1 MFSVASLLNP
11 VKMEQDFISPSPSS
25 PDSPTQQ
32 SLSTLKPVTRK
43 QGLMKIETVS
53 SKTKLKGEVCFSPYE
68 DLDETTAQEVKKF
81 EVYPLGKIKEYS
93 RHIPYNS
100 GKKSFL
106 KKTGRES
113 FEVFQYMF
121 KIPGF
126 AKEYTVM
133 WDYNIG
139 LVRITPFFKC
149 CNYTKTTP
157 AKMLSRN
164 PGLKEITHSITG
176 GALIAQGYWM
186 PFFCAREICATF
198 CHHFAPALIPI
209 FGPSFPSICVHP
221 TNPEYG
227 RMVISPETIAK
238 ATVQAE
244 ASRLQYGPIS
254 VAKVTTPPSSPCKSL
269 KYRKRNTSKKLSIN
283 ERNLPAQQT
292 GTCETGQDI
301 KLYSD
306 HPFSAIN
313 PAANQW
319 FAQGTLYQL
328 ENLGNS
334 SSRHSP
340 PLKRS
345 HSFLTN
351 TSHLRI
357 RPYMN
362 NWDQEKLSENQSIKR
377 KAFTKTFS
385 EGIHDVK
392 TGIKA
397 CLCSRESP
405 NTDCK
410 FQKYEVKSESSNRSE
425 EAKAAYSL
433 INLRLKCWKVRY
445 GDTENGREPHVKR
458 YRATST

>member
-25 PDSPTQQ
+25 PDSLTQQ
-32 SLSTLKPVTRK
+32 PPSTLKPVAGK
-43 QGLMKIETVS
+43 QELMKIEMVS

-106 KKTGRES
+106 EKTGRES
-113 FEVFQYMF
+113 FEVFQYIF
-121 KIPGF
+121 KIPGI

-149 CNYTKTTP
+149 CNYSKTTP
-157 AKMLSRN
+157 AKMLSQN

-186 PFFCAREICATF
+186 PFFCARDICATF
-198 CHHFAPALIPI
+198 CHHIAPALIPI

-254 VAKVTTPPSSPCKSL
+254 AAKVTTPPSSPCKSP
-269 KYRKRNTSKKLSIN
+269 KYRKRNTSNKLNIN
-283 ERNLPAQQT
+283 ERILPKQQI
-292 GTCETGQDI
+292 GTSETGQDI
-301 KLYSD
+301 KSYPD
-306 HPFSAIN
+306 HLFYAIN
-313 PAANQW
+313 PSANQW
-319 FAQGTLYQL
+319 YTQETLYQL
-328 ENLGNS
+328 ENPGNVLS
-334 SSRHSP
+334 PHSP

-357 RPYMN
+357 MPYMN
-362 NWDQEKLSENQSIKR
+362 NWDQEKLSENQAIKLR
-377 KAFTKTFS
+377 AFTENFS
-385 EGIHDVK
+385 EGVHDVK

-397 CLCSRESP
+397 CLCSKESL
-405 NTDCK
+405 NSDCN
-410 FQKYEVKSESSNRSE
+410 FQKHEVKSESSSRSE

-433 INLRLKCWKVRY
+433 INLSLRCWKVSF
-445 GDTENGREPHVKR
+445 GDVDNGREPHVKR
-458 YRATST
+458 YRATSA